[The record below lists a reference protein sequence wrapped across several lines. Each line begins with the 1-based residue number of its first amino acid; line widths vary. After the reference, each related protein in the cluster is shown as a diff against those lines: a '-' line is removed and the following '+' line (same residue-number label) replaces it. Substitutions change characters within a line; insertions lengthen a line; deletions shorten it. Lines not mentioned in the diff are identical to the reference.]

1 MKKKILSML
10 LAGFTGVIVLSG
22 CSGKTVTVDEKT
34 TRLNPGTYTGQ
45 SSKSDDEKA
54 GGYTIVKLTIGE
66 DNRITD
72 VQLEIYDANG
82 KNKFSEDYGKTYGE
96 ITDEE
101 AYKTAQNAAKIAKQ
115 YAEQYMA
122 TQSLSE
128 VDVITGATIS
138 YDQFIEASD
147 IALHKAS
154 EQE

>member
-1 MKKKILSML
+1 ML

-72 VQLEIYDANG
+72 
-82 KNKFSEDYGKTYGE
+82 
-96 ITDEE
+96 EE
-101 AYKTAQNAAKIAKQ
+101 AYKTAQNAAKMAKQ
-115 YAEQYMA
+115 YADQYMA

-128 VDVITGATIS
+128 VDAITGATIS
-138 YDQFIEASD
+138 YDQFIEAAD
-147 IALHKAS
+147 IALQKAS
-154 EQE
+154 EKE